1 MAQLIASMV
10 REDMITIKG
19 KESIGLSKSEI
30 EKLMKKSH
38 KKRERFR
45 RGRKRVFN
53 RNRRR

>member
-1 MAQLIASMV
+1 MV
-10 REDMITIKG
+10 REDKITIKG